1 MKVRSSV
8 FASFILIFEVI
19 GFALFLRGFFP
30 VPVKSSFSSKSK
42 LSDLPAEPLT
52 GEFTASS
59 ASCVYEPVSAFTA
72 KTDKMWIC
80 ITGSSPNSSRVPQPL
95 FKRVVIMLV
104 DALREDFVF
113 GPSGRM
119 YMPYTRHLVE
129 RGSSHSFV
137 AKARPPTVTMP
148 RIKVRSHSGGGSND
162 ISLIMPV
169 KCGSSCSWQVSVRI
183 SSLVLIFMVKS
194 FNAQSQPIKIHFF
207 I

>member
-19 GFALFLRGFFP
+19 GIALFLRGFFP
-30 VPVKSSFSSKSK
+30 VPVKSSFSSKNK

-59 ASCVYEPVSAFTA
+59 SSQSHCEHLSAVKTPKILVY
-72 KTDKMWIC
+72 
-80 ITGSSPNSSRVPQPL
+80 ITGRASNSSHLPQPL
-95 FKRVVIMLV
+95 FKRVVVMLV

-113 GPSGRM
+113 GPSGRL

-129 RGSSHSFV
+129 RGSTLSFV

-148 RIKVRSHSGGGSND
+148 RIKVGHNRCLHMW
-162 ISLIMPV
+162 L
-169 KCGSSCSWQVSVRI
+169 QTE
-183 SSLVLIFMVKS
+183 L
-194 FNAQSQPIKIHFF
+194 AE
-207 I
+207 